1 MAGERVPHRSGLTR
15 STPGGRRAP
24 LIACALALVAMLP
37 GVATSAADRRPPHV
51 RVVAT
56 GGTISNAPTGRLTA
70 AQLVAA
76 LPATERLGR
85 IDVDT
90 FATAPSAGLTLE
102 DCVGLSRHLVEVF
115 AADPDLDGIVV
126 TMGTDTLEE
135 IAWFL
140 HLTVPGERPVVVVGA
155 MRRPS
160 DRDADGTANLVD
172 AVTVAGSPRSRGRGT
187 LVVMH
192 GQIHTAREARKRHAT
207 DVAAFDA
214 PEGER
219 LGTVRRGRVHVSEE
233 PAMGPRPGSLALSGD
248 AVLPRVDVLLT
259 YQGASGDLIDAAIQ
273 QGARGIVLAAGG
285 AGALTPSQTDAA
297 QRAARAGLPVVVAS
311 RTGGGRVMALTP
323 AQLPI
328 IAAGDLTAVKAR
340 LVLML
345 ALAQNLEGTAI
356 AALFETAS
364 P

>member
-192 GQIHTAREARKRHAT
+192 GQIHTAREAQKRHAT

-233 PAMGPRPGSLALSGD
+233 PATGPRPGSLALSGD

-297 QRAARAGLPVVVAS
+297 QRAARAGLPVVVSS
-311 RTGGGRVMALTP
+311 RTGAGRVTALTP
-323 AQLPI
+323 AQLPL
-328 IAAGDLTAVKAR
+328 IAAGDLAPVKAR

-345 ALAQNLEGTAI
+345 ALARNLEGARI